1 MCPTTPG
8 VFADKWIT
16 QASLDANRHNDS
28 RVGADTL
35 RALLFCMCARNHV
48 ATGHGAVHDFAL
60 GRSNGW
66 SLFPAT
72 CGDGCGCTPRT
83 GPHGGMILI
92 SPLAVSSSSATVAA
106 KPIPSV
112 HTRGH
117 GHIKPRLGSALK
129 LPLRQ
134 LVASNADSDPRAQPP
149 GTKNGGVITHQQRN
163 GNALDVETIAAG
175 LDAIT
180 LNGTWVVSPASKS
193 DGVTGG
199 AREHYEWLGTT
210 TAARLQFGREDARRC
225 LARRG
230 TLVLGDSTSRFFF
243 AALVDLLD
251 AKFSVPPP
259 LHYLPA
265 NDPCSMPAV
274 GWAGGCPRNNCCNR
288 WRGSVYS
295 AGSEVLHSE
304 LASFLWVG
312 RAAELTQDRRTQD
325 RLSFACAHADL
336 LVVGAGLWDLLLRGP
351 VLDVDDT
358 VERMRMMIALIDDT
372 CPLATVRI
380 FLGPSGCPNTPG
392 WPPKTTIRSV
402 VALGRGV
409 RGVLNGTEWLYL
421 DRSASQAS
429 APPMPTSM
437 CHQHHGHGVI
447 SDTHVQ
453 MLLRALCPLPNG

>member
-1 MCPTTPG
+1 M
-8 VFADKWIT
+8 FADKWIT
-16 QASLDANRHNDS
+16 QASLDANRHNNY

-35 RALLFCMCARNHV
+35 GALLFCMCARNHV

-66 SLFPAT
+66 SLFPAA
-72 CGDGCGCTPRT
+72 CGDGCGCTPGPAGT
-83 GPHGGMILI
+83 DPHGGMILI
-92 SPLAVSSSSATVAA
+92 PPPAVSSA

-117 GHIKPRLGSALK
+117 SKARLGLK
-129 LPLRQ
+129 LRQ
-134 LVASNADSDPRAQPP
+134 LVASNADSDARAQAP
-149 GTKNGGVITHQQRN
+149 GTENGGAITHEQR
-163 GNALDVETIAAG
+163 NALDVETIAVG

-180 LNGTWVVSPASKS
+180 LNGTWVVSPASSDES

-210 TAARLQFGREDARRC
+210 TAARCQFGREDARRC

-259 LHYLPA
+259 LHYLA
-265 NDPCSMPAV
+265 ATDPCSMPAV
-274 GWAGGCPRNNCCNR
+274 GWAGGCPRNDCCNR

-325 RLSFACAHADL
+325 RLSLACAHADL
-336 LVVGAGLWDLLLRGP
+336 LVVGAGLWDLMLSGP
-351 VLDVDDT
+351 VLDVGDT

-372 CPLATVRI
+372 CPLATARI

-402 VALGRGV
+402 EALGRGV
-409 RGVLNGTEWLYL
+409 RGVLDGTEWLYL

-429 APPMPTSM
+429 APPMATSL

-453 MLLRALCPLPNG
+453 MLLRALCPPIELTIPS